1 MLQTCKNHRID
12 LNFVRVFT
20 HISSYPFN
28 IKQQQINLASFP
40 KRFDFII
47 SLCSTFYTL
56 IITFKANRKNL
67 TQTQIWFLTVL
78 YIQYITKIIIVL
90 YIGFCKYASRHFF
103 LTFSVTIEWSCFK
116 NMLFIEEKHIIRD
129 VSEKASF
136 LGNFVTI

>member
-1 MLQTCKNHRID
+1 MLNLYSCKFFFKYIPMLQTCKNHRID

-78 YIQYITKIIIVL
+78 YIVHNKNNNCVIYWVL
-90 YIGFCKYASRHFF
+90 QVCKSTFLSDIFCHNRMVLFQKY
-103 LTFSVTIEWSCFK
+103 VIY
-116 NMLFIEEKHIIRD
+116 
-129 VSEKASF
+129 
-136 LGNFVTI
+136 